1 MTASFKFPAKID
13 HANVETV
20 LADGLGLMKTLAQGS
35 LMVIDCKSLQ
45 SFDSSALSMILSI
58 KRQAQMQSVNIQL
71 EAIPEKLASLATV
84 YGLSDV
90 VLAWVRLNLKTSV
103 KITALY

>member
-13 HANVETV
+13 HANVEGV
-20 LADGLGLMKTLAQGS
+20 LTNALGMMKTLSSGS
-35 LMVIDCKSLQ
+35 LMVIDCRDLQ
-45 SFDSSALSMILSI
+45 SFDSSALSMILSL
-58 KRQAQMQSVNIQL
+58 KRQAKSQSVNVQL

-90 VLAWVRLNLKTSV
+90 VLA
-103 KITALY
+103 

>member
-13 HANVETV
+13 HANVEGV
-20 LADGLGLMKTLAQGS
+20 LTNALGMMKTLSSGS
-35 LMVIDCKSLQ
+35 LMVIDCRGLQ
-45 SFDSSALSMILSI
+45 SFDSSALSMILSL
-58 KRQAQMQSVNIQL
+58 KRQAKSQSVNVQL

-90 VLAWVRLNLKTSV
+90 VLA
-103 KITALY
+103 